1 VKRRMS
7 ENGLGE
13 VWVGDE
19 RGVYLEKLIASAV
32 DDVCRVG
39 VIDTVLIRCNAND
52 RPIFAM

>member
-1 VKRRMS
+1 MS

-39 VIDTVLIRCNAND
+39 VIDTALIRCNAND